1 MLYSKVH
8 KNNSFNVTDFDHIIP
23 CMCLLD
29 GNFQWSTKYERILL
43 GMQEGLTW
51 SST

>member
-1 MLYSKVH
+1 MSYSKVH
-8 KNNSFNVTDFDHIIP
+8 KNNSFNVTDLDHIIS
-23 CMCLLD
+23 CMCLLN
-29 GNFQWSTKYERILL
+29 GNFHRSTKYERILL